1 MEGGILELYGDDCKS
16 PLDLSLRERFSL
28 WRCPKV
34 CILEDCI
41 VTQKQQAVDL
51 AIGGMNCASCVA
63 HVEKALAA
71 VDGVSSASVNLAT
84 ERAHVVLAHPVAAE
98 DLILSVE
105 QAGYK
110 AGFASSDA
118 RNEQA
123 ERREQERL
131 QLRKKFFFSVM
142 LTIPV
147 FVLEMGSHLI
157 PAFHHWVMGNLG
169 IWNWIVQAVLTTL
182 VMFGPGRM
190 FYQKGIP
197 ALLRLQ
203 PEMNSLVALGSLAA
217 WSYSLVATF
226 APALLP
232 AGTVNVYFE
241 AAAVIVTL
249 ILLGRLMEAN
259 ARGRTSD
266 AIARLIKLQPQVATR
281 VRGNQH
287 ETVDLSLI
295 QPDDHLLVRPGERI
309 PLDGDIIE
317 GSSFVDESMMTGEP
331 IPVGKTAGA
340 EVIGGTLNS
349 NGSFTYRVT
358 KTGKHTLLAQII
370 ELVESAQASKLPI
383 QALVDQITRWFVPI
397 VMVIA
402 ILTFLVWLMVGPQ
415 PALSFALVN
424 TVAVLIIAC
433 PCAMGLA
440 TPTSIMV
447 GTGRAANLGLLFRR
461 GSALQ
466 TLAEIKTI
474 AFDKTG
480 TLTVGQPALT
490 DFIVA
495 PGFERTA
502 VLGLAATAE
511 QHSEH
516 PIANALVKAAVAE
529 KIDLGKLD
537 SFAAIPGSGLTASV
551 SGSTIHIGADR
562 LFTQLGIDLD
572 LFLDVA
578 RQLAGEGK
586 TPIYVAINNQIAA
599 VMALADTVKPST
611 AAAIKSLHA
620 LGFNI
625 AMITGDNRL
634 TADVIARQLGIDVVV
649 AEVLPKQKVAAVKK
663 LRKQHGA
670 IAFVGDGINDA
681 PALAEADLGLAIGT
695 GTDIAIESA
704 DLVLVSGDLS
714 GVPKSIALARATMR
728 NIKQNLFWA
737 FAYNAALIPLAAG
750 VAYPTF
756 GVLLS
761 PMLAA
766 GAMAL
771 SSVFVVTNA
780 LRLKKWRYE

>member
-1 MEGGILELYGDDCKS
+1 MPQTHQVVE
-16 PLDLSLRERFSL
+16 
-28 WRCPKV
+28 
-34 CILEDCI
+34 
-41 VTQKQQAVDL
+41 L
-51 AIGGMNCASCVA
+51 AISGMNCASCVA
-63 HVEKALAA
+63 HVEKALASVA
-71 VDGVSSASVNLAT
+71 GVNSASVNLAT
-84 ERAHVVLAHPVAAE
+84 ERARVVLGSSVAAE
-98 DLILSVE
+98 DLFLSVE
-105 QAGYK
+105 RAGYK
-110 AGFASSDA
+110 AGFASSDD

-131 QLRKKFFFSVM
+131 QLKRKFFLSLM
-142 LTIPV
+142 ATLPV

-157 PAFHHWVMGNLG
+157 PAFHHWLMDTLG
-169 IWNWIVQAVLTTL
+169 IWNWIAQALLTTI
-182 VMFGPGRM
+182 VMFGPGRA
-190 FYQKGIP
+190 FYQQGIP

-203 PEMNSLVALGSLAA
+203 PDMNSLVALGSLAA
-217 WSYSLVATF
+217 WGYSLIATF
-226 APALLP
+226 MPSLLP
-232 AGTVNVYFE
+232 VGTVNVYFE

-266 AIARLIKLQPQVATR
+266 AIARLVKLQPHRATR
-281 VRGNQH
+281 VRDSQH
-287 ETVDLSLI
+287 ETVDLALI
-295 QPDDHLLVRPGERI
+295 QPEDLLLVRPGERI
-309 PLDGDIIE
+309 PLDGNIID
-317 GSSFVDESMMTGEP
+317 GASFVDESMMTGEP
-331 IPVGKTAGA
+331 IPVSKVAGA
-340 EVIGGTLNS
+340 EVIGGTLNT

-358 KTGKHTLLAQII
+358 KTGSDTLLAQII
-370 ELVESAQASKLPI
+370 ALVESAQGSKLPI
-383 QALVDQITRWFVPI
+383 QALVDQITRWFVPL

-402 ILTFLVWLMVGPQ
+402 LLTFLVWLFVGPE
-415 PALSFALVN
+415 PALGFALVN
-424 TVAVLIIAC
+424 AVAVLIIAC

-466 TLAEIKTI
+466 SLAEIKTI

-480 TLTVGQPALT
+480 TLTVGQPVLT

-495 PGFERTA
+495 PGFERNT
-502 VLGLAATAE
+502 VLALAATAE

-516 PIANALVKAAVAE
+516 PIANALVKAAAAE
-529 KIDLGKLD
+529 KIPLRILE
-537 SFAAIPGSGLTASV
+537 SFEAIPGSGLTATV
-551 SGSTIHIGADR
+551 SGATIHIGADR
-562 LFTQLGIDLD
+562 LFTQLDINLES
-572 LFLDVA
+572 FRSTA
-578 RQLAGEGK
+578 EQLANEGK
-586 TPIYVAINNQIAA
+586 TPIYVAIDNQIAA
-599 VMALADTVKPST
+599 VMALADTLKPST
-611 AAAIKSLHA
+611 TAALKALHA
-620 LGFNI
+620 LGFKI
-625 AMITGDNRL
+625 AMITGDNQR
-634 TADVIARQLGIDVVV
+634 TADVIARQLGIDLVV
-649 AEVLPKQKVAAVKK
+649 AEVSPKQKVNAVKK
-663 LRKQHGA
+663 LRKEHGA

-681 PALAEADLGLAIGT
+681 PALAEANLGLAIGT

-750 VAYPTF
+750 VAYPAF

-780 LRLKKWRYE
+780 LRLKSWRYEQ